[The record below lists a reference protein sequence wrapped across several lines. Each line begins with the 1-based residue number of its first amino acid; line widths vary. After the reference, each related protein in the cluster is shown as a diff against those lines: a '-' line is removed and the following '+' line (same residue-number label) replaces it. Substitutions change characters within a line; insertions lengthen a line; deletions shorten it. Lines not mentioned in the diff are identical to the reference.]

1 MAAVP
6 AQEDLLHETLSGI
19 IRDAFFDARN
29 AGETM
34 YQASEV
40 AAARVLSVLLPS
52 SMRLQSEVDR
62 LLAQWEKDRATYPT
76 NVDWQANIAEKVLS
90 LCITELRA
98 AVEHAKPLTLE
109 LESIPETG

>member
-1 MAAVP
+1 MVAAE
-6 AQEDLLHETLSGI
+6 QEDFLHETLAGV
-19 IRDAFFDARN
+19 IRNAFFDARN

-34 YQASEV
+34 YKASED

-76 NVDWQANIAEKVLS
+76 NADWQARVAEAVLS
-90 LCITELRA
+90 LCITELRTA
-98 AVEHAKPLTLE
+98 AEHAKPMKLE
-109 LESIPETG
+109 LESVPETG